1 MVRLDLS
8 RVNAMGADE
17 FVEVFGSVFER
28 SPWVAEH
35 TAGERPIH
43 SVEELHAM
51 MCETVRCAK
60 VADQL
65 ALIRAHPD
73 LVGRAALT
81 PESQGEQAAAG
92 LTELSAEER
101 ERFAAFNAEYTARFG
116 FPFVICARLNRKD
129 AILEA
134 FPRRLRNT
142 PDQERNT
149 ALLEIYKIAELRLQ
163 DLL

>member
-1 MVRLDLS
+1 MS
-8 RVNAMGADE
+8 AEE
-17 FVEVFGSVFER
+17 FVEVFGPVFEH

-35 TAGERPIH
+35 TAVERPIH

-60 VADQL
+60 PDEQL

-81 PESQGEQAAAG
+81 TESQGEQAAAG
-92 LTELSAEER
+92 LMDLSPEER
-101 ERFAAFNAEYTARFG
+101 ERFAAYNAEYQERFG
-116 FPFVICARLNRKD
+116 FPFVICARRNQKE

-163 DLL
+163 DLVE

>member
-1 MVRLDLS
+1 MS
-8 RVNAMGADE
+8 ADE
-17 FVEVFGSVFER
+17 FVEVFGSVFEH

-35 TAGERPIH
+35 TVVERPIH

-60 VADQL
+60 AGEQL

-81 PESQGEQAAAG
+81 PESQAEQAAAG
-92 LTELSAEER
+92 LMELAPEER
-101 ERFAAFNAEYTARFG
+101 ERFAVYNAEYQERFG
-116 FPFVICARLNRKD
+116 FPFVICARRNKKE

-163 DLL
+163 DLVE